1 MGMTQGTIGGV
12 LRGVQV
18 AELEGH
24 VSRSAVYLI
33 HKEVRTG
40 AGWKL
45 SGFRQASIAK
55 KRMLSHAECE
65 RPVTRSTIGVK
76 SLPRWSEDRPQSPDR
91 SDLWQAGG
99 DKPGLAESNM
109 VDPSYAQTCLQDRH

>member
-33 HKEVRTG
+33 HESKGLDRRRGGNRRT
-40 AGWKL
+40 
-45 SGFRQASIAK
+45 I
-55 KRMLSHAECE
+55 
-65 RPVTRSTIGVK
+65 PPGVY
-76 SLPRWSEDRPQSPDR
+76 R
-91 SDLWQAGG
+91 
-99 DKPGLAESNM
+99 
-109 VDPSYAQTCLQDRH
+109 

>member
-1 MGMTQGTIGGV
+1 MRWGV

-40 AGWKL
+40 AGGKL
-45 SGFRQASIAK
+45 
-55 KRMLSHAECE
+55 E
-65 RPVTRSTIGVK
+65 RPPPGVY
-76 SLPRWSEDRPQSPDR
+76 R
-91 SDLWQAGG
+91 
-99 DKPGLAESNM
+99 
-109 VDPSYAQTCLQDRH
+109 